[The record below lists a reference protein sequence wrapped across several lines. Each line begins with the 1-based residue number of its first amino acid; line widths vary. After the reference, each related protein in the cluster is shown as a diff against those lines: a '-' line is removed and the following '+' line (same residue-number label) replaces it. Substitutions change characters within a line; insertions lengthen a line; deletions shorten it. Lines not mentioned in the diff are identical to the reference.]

1 MKKKPVAKKKAAAPK
16 SKALPAKKKA
26 AAAKKSVS
34 AKKSADKRPAARK
47 PVARKAP
54 AKKPLA
60 RTLPA
65 KQPATK
71 KTARGKAP
79 VAKAAPA
86 KAPLAKGA
94 PAPTPIRDEYAAELA
109 TLSPLQRTRI
119 EHMIRAVERPSSG
132 TTLVMLGTGMPRP
145 DPNCFGPATA
155 VIHDKRVFLFDAGAG
170 VMRRMAA
177 ARLSIRGPEAVFITH
192 LHSDHTLGYPDLILT
207 TWVMGRKEKLQAY
220 GPVGLKKMTKHI
232 IAAWSEDIDVRIKGL
247 ERQTKTGYRVDVHEF
262 DEGVVYDRE
271 GVRITAIPVL
281 HGCWKQA
288 FGFRIDTPDRSI
300 VISGDTRPTP
310 ALVEASKGVD
320 VLVHEVYPASQVAP
334 EIRVGGEV
342 WPSYMREFHTSDR
355 ELGVIAG
362 LAQPKLLVLHH
373 IVRHGNDDE
382 ELAESVRAGGY
393 KGDIVVARDLDRY

>member
-1 MKKKPVAKKKAAAPK
+1 MKKKAAPRKKAGVVKK
-16 SKALPAKKKA
+16 SATKRVVAKKALAKKASAKKALVKKAPAKRPATTKTPPRKPPAKKKHA
-26 AAAKKSVS
+26 ILTE
-34 AKKSADKRPAARK
+34 
-47 PVARKAP
+47 VAP
-54 AKKPLA
+54 D
-60 RTLPA
+60 LP
-65 KQPATK
+65 
-71 KTARGKAP
+71 
-79 VAKAAPA
+79 
-86 KAPLAKGA
+86 
-94 PAPTPIRDEYAAELA
+94 

-119 EHMIRAVERPSSG
+119 EHMIRAVERPSTG

-145 DPNCFGPATA
+145 DPMCFGPATA
-155 VIHDKRVFLFDAGAG
+155 VVYNNRVFLFDAGAG

-207 TWVMGRKEKLQAY
+207 TWVMGRKEKLQAF
-220 GPVGLKKMTKHI
+220 GPVGLRKMTKHI

-262 DEGVVYDRE
+262 DEGVVYDQD
-271 GVRITAIPVL
+271 GVRVTAIPVL

-288 FGFRIDTPDRSI
+288 FGFRIDTPDRAI

-310 ALVEASKGVD
+310 ALIEASKDVD
-320 VLVHEVYPASQVAP
+320 VLVHEVYPSSQVAP
-334 EIRVGGEV
+334 ELRVGGEV

-355 ELGVIAG
+355 ELGVIAA

-382 ELAESVRAGGY
+382 ELASSVRAGGY
-393 KGDIVVARDLDRY
+393 KGEIVVARDLDRY

>member
-1 MKKKPVAKKKAAAPK
+1 VVARKVPAKKAAKKAAVKKPPAKKAPVKKAAA
-16 SKALPAKKKA
+16 KKR
-26 AAAKKSVS
+26 S
-34 AKKSADKRPAARK
+34 ARK
-47 PVARKAP
+47 PP
-54 AKKPLA
+54 AQKPLSPESA
-60 RTLPA
+60 VP
-65 KQPATK
+65 
-71 KTARGKAP
+71 
-79 VAKAAPA
+79 
-86 KAPLAKGA
+86 
-94 PAPTPIRDEYAAELA
+94 
-109 TLSPLQRTRI
+109 SPLQRARI
-119 EHMIRAVERPSSG
+119 EHMIRAVERPSTG

-145 DPNCFGPATA
+145 DPTCFGPATA
-155 VIHDKRVFLFDAGAG
+155 VVHDNRVFLFDAGAG

-207 TWVMGRKEKLQAY
+207 TWVMGRKEKLQAF

-262 DEGVVYDRE
+262 DEGVVYDQD
-271 GVRITAIPVL
+271 GVRVTAIPVL

-310 ALVEASKGVD
+310 ALIEAAKDVD
-320 VLVHEVYPASQVAP
+320 VLVHEVYPSSQVAP

-355 ELGVIAG
+355 ELGVIAA

-382 ELAESVRAGGY
+382 ELAASIRAGGY
-393 KGDIVVARDLDRY
+393 LGDIVVARDLDRY